1 MNEKTTT
8 RLKDKDI
15 LKALWNLRHFTVKEC
30 IEKIRAS
37 KDLQFLLTI
46 GGIWFF
52 VRITVFF
59 LVAIHLFSFI
69 DRLFSMVLG

>member
-1 MNEKTTT
+1 MNQKITT

-30 IEKIRAS
+30 IDKIKAS
-37 KDLQFLLTI
+37 QDLQFLLTV

-52 VRITVFF
+52 VRITVFL
-59 LVAIHLFSFI
+59 LVAMHLLSFI

>member
-1 MNEKTTT
+1 MSEKIKS

-15 LKALWNLRHFTVKEC
+15 FKALWDLRHFTVKEC
-30 IEKIRAS
+30 IEKIKTS

-52 VRITVFF
+52 VRLTVLL
-59 LVAIHLFSFI
+59 LVAFHLFSFI
-69 DRLFSMVLG
+69 DRLFSTVLG